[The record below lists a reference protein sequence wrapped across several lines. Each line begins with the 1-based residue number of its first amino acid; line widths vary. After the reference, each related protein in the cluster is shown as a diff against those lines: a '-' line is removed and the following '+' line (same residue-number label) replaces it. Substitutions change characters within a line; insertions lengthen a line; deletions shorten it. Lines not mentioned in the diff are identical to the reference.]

1 MRQEKRVGQTR
12 TLLRAIL
19 LNIHNRSDAAGR
31 ISNPDDDG

>member
-1 MRQEKRVGQTR
+1 
-12 TLLRAIL
+12 LLRVIL